1 MQIEVINTV
10 EQYKIIKIIQTMTNN
25 VQTPQDDLMVET
37 KGKLELFFDKNGNKL
52 LWALIIVGVALSAF
66 FIFKNVRD
74 NRNLVKE
81 QAASEAVAAELNDAN
96 SVEGFDKIQADY
108 KGTEA
113 ANSAA
118 YLAAA
123 AALQAGDIE
132 KAEAELAAYTP
143 AEGAAGEMLNA
154 KVLGLKG
161 DVAVEKNDMQTAAE
175 RFAEAA
181 AASND
186 EHTFVTYT
194 KKLALVYQAMGDEAK
209 AQQCYKDI
217 VAKYPA
223 QERAMAKFIR

>member
-1 MQIEVINTV
+1 MTWNKDLAYEIGTSMGQEYQDANNYGWYGPAMNTHR
-10 EQYKIIKIIQTMTNN
+10 
-25 VQTPQDDLMVET
+25 
-37 KGKLELFFDKNGNKL
+37 
-52 LWALIIVGVALSAF
+52 SAF
-66 FIFKNVRD
+66 AG
-74 NRNLVKE
+74 RNFE
-81 QAASEAVAAELNDAN
+81 YYSEDGVLAGLIAAAELNGAN
-96 SVEGFDKIQADY
+96 SVEGFDKIQAEY

-118 YLAAA
+118 FLAAA

-161 DVAVEKNDMQTAAE
+161 DIAVEKNDMQTAAE

-181 AASND
+181 TASND

-194 KKLALVYQAMGDEAK
+194 KKLALVYEAMGDEAK
-209 AQQCYKDI
+209 AQECYKSI

-223 QERAMAKFIR
+223 QEMQMAKFIR

>member
-1 MQIEVINTV
+1 
-10 EQYKIIKIIQTMTNN
+10 MTNN
-25 VQTPQDDLMVET
+25 VHTPENDLMVET

-52 LWALIIVGVALSAF
+52 LWTLIIVGLALSAF

-74 NRNLVKE
+74 NRNLAKE
-81 QAASEAVAAELNDAN
+81 QAASVAVAAELGGAN
-96 SVEGFDKIQADY
+96 SVEGFDKIQVEY

-118 YLAAA
+118 FLAAA
-123 AALQAGDIE
+123 VALQAGDSE
-132 KAEAELAAYTP
+132 KAEAELAAYAP
-143 AEGAAGEMLNA
+143 AKGAAGEMLNA

-161 DVAVEKNDMQTAAE
+161 DIAVEKNDLQTAAE

-181 AASND
+181 VASND

-194 KKLALVYQAMGDEAK
+194 KKLALVYEAMGDQAK
-209 AQQCYKDI
+209 AQECYKSI

-223 QERAMAKFIR
+223 QEMQMAKFIR

>member
-1 MQIEVINTV
+1 
-10 EQYKIIKIIQTMTNN
+10 MTNN
-25 VQTPQDDLMVET
+25 VQTPENDLMVET
-37 KGKLELFFDKNGNKL
+37 KGKLELFFDKHGNKL
-52 LWALIIVGVALSAF
+52 LWALVIVGVALSIF
-66 FIFKNVRD
+66 FIVKNVAG
-74 NRNLVKE
+74 NRHAEKE
-81 QAASEAVAAELNDAN
+81 QAASMAMAEELNGAN
-96 SVEGFDKIQADY
+96 SVEGYDKIQAEY
-108 KGTEA
+108 EGTAA

-118 YLAAA
+118 YLAAV

-132 KAEAELAAYTP
+132 KAEAELAAYTE

-161 DVAVEKNDMQTAAE
+161 DIAVEKNDLQTAAE

-194 KKLALVYQAMGDEAK
+194 KKLALVYAAMGDEAK
-209 AQQCYKDI
+209 AQECYKSI

-223 QERAMAKFIR
+223 QERAMAKYIR

>member
-1 MQIEVINTV
+1 
-10 EQYKIIKIIQTMTNN
+10 MTNN
-25 VQTPQDDLMVET
+25 VHTPENDLMVET

-52 LWALIIVGVALSAF
+52 LWTLIIVGLALSAF

-74 NRNLVKE
+74 NRNLAKE
-81 QAASEAVAAELNDAN
+81 QAASVAVAAELGGAN
-96 SVEGFDKIQADY
+96 SVEGFDKIQVEY

-118 YLAAA
+118 FLAAA
-123 AALQAGDIE
+123 VALQAGDIE
-132 KAEAELAAYTP
+132 KAEAELAAYAP
-143 AEGAAGEMLNA
+143 AKGAAGEMLNA

-161 DVAVEKNDMQTAAE
+161 DIAVEKNDLQTAAE

-181 AASND
+181 VASND

-194 KKLALVYQAMGDEAK
+194 KKLALVYEAMGDQAK
-209 AQQCYKDI
+209 AQECYKSI

-223 QERAMAKFIR
+223 QEMQMAKFIR

>member
-1 MQIEVINTV
+1 MINTV

-96 SVEGFDKIQADY
+96 SVEGFDKIQVDY

-118 YLAAA
+118 FLAAA

-161 DVAVEKNDMQTAAE
+161 DIAVEKNDMQTAAE

>member
-1 MQIEVINTV
+1 
-10 EQYKIIKIIQTMTNN
+10 MTNN

-123 AALQAGDIE
+123 AAALQAGDIE

-161 DVAVEKNDMQTAAE
+161 DIAVEKNDMQTAAE

>member
-1 MQIEVINTV
+1 
-10 EQYKIIKIIQTMTNN
+10 MTNN

-96 SVEGFDKIQADY
+96 SVEGFDKIQVDY

-132 KAEAELAAYTP
+132 KAEAELAAYAP

-161 DVAVEKNDMQTAAE
+161 DVAVEKNDLQTAAE

-186 EHTFVTYT
+186 EHSFVTYT

>member
-1 MQIEVINTV
+1 
-10 EQYKIIKIIQTMTNN
+10 MTNN
-25 VQTPQDDLMVET
+25 VQTPENDLMVET

-52 LWALIIVGVALSAF
+52 LWTLVIVGVVLSAF
-66 FIFKNVRD
+66 FLFKNVRD
-74 NRNLVKE
+74 SRNLAKE
-81 QAASEAVAAELNDAN
+81 QAASAAVAAELNGAN
-96 SVEGFDKIQADY
+96 SVEGFDKIQAEY
-108 KGTEA
+108 KGTAA

-118 YLAAA
+118 FLAAA

-132 KAEAELAAYTP
+132 KAEAELAAYAP

-161 DVAVEKNDMQTAAE
+161 DIAVEKNDLQTAAE

-181 AASND
+181 VASND

-194 KKLALVYQAMGDEAK
+194 KKLALVYEAMGDEAK
-209 AQQCYKDI
+209 AQECYKSI

-223 QERAMAKFIR
+223 QEMPMAKFIR

>member
-1 MQIEVINTV
+1 
-10 EQYKIIKIIQTMTNN
+10 MTNN
-25 VQTPQDDLMVET
+25 VHTPENDIMVET

-52 LWALIIVGVALSAF
+52 LWALIIVGLALSAF

-74 NRNLVKE
+74 NRNLAKE
-81 QAASEAVAAELNDAN
+81 QAASVAVAAELGGAN
-96 SVEGFDKIQADY
+96 SIEGFDKIQVEY

-118 YLAAA
+118 FLAAA
-123 AALQAGDIE
+123 VALQAGDIE
-132 KAEAELAAYTP
+132 KAEAELAAYAP
-143 AEGAAGEMLNA
+143 AKGAAGEMLNA

-161 DVAVEKNDMQTAAE
+161 DIAVEKNDLQTAAE

-181 AASND
+181 VASND

-194 KKLALVYQAMGDEAK
+194 KKLALVYEAMGDQAK
-209 AQQCYKDI
+209 AQECYKSI

-223 QERAMAKFIR
+223 QEMRMAKFIR

>member
-1 MQIEVINTV
+1 MINTV

-25 VQTPQDDLMVET
+25 VQTPQEDLMVET

-161 DVAVEKNDMQTAAE
+161 DIAVEKNDMQTAAE

>member
-1 MQIEVINTV
+1 
-10 EQYKIIKIIQTMTNN
+10 MTNN

-52 LWALIIVGVALSAF
+52 LWALIIVGFALSAF
-66 FIFKNVRD
+66 FIFKNMRD

-161 DVAVEKNDMQTAAE
+161 DIAVEKNDMQTAAE

>member
-1 MQIEVINTV
+1 
-10 EQYKIIKIIQTMTNN
+10 MTNN
-25 VQTPQDDLMVET
+25 VHTPENDIMVET

-52 LWALIIVGVALSAF
+52 LWALIIVGLALSAF

-74 NRNLVKE
+74 NRNLAKE
-81 QAASEAVAAELNDAN
+81 QAASVAVAAELGGAN
-96 SVEGFDKIQADY
+96 SIEGFDKIQVEY

-118 YLAAA
+118 FLAAA
-123 AALQAGDIE
+123 VALQAGDIE
-132 KAEAELAAYTP
+132 KAEAELAAYAP
-143 AEGAAGEMLNA
+143 AKGAAGEMLNA

-161 DVAVEKNDMQTAAE
+161 DIAVEKNDLQTAAE

-181 AASND
+181 VASND

-194 KKLALVYQAMGDEAK
+194 KKLALVYEAMGDQAK
-209 AQQCYKDI
+209 AQECYKSI

-223 QERAMAKFIR
+223 QEMQMAKFIR

>member
-1 MQIEVINTV
+1 
-10 EQYKIIKIIQTMTNN
+10 MTNN

-96 SVEGFDKIQADY
+96 SVEGFDKIQAEY

-118 YLAAA
+118 FLAAVV
-123 AALQAGDIE
+123 ALQAGDIE

-161 DVAVEKNDMQTAAE
+161 DIAVEKNDMQTAAE

>member
-1 MQIEVINTV
+1 
-10 EQYKIIKIIQTMTNN
+10 MTNN
-25 VQTPQDDLMVET
+25 AQTPQEDLMVET

-52 LWALIIVGVALSAF
+52 LWTLIIVGFALSAF

-74 NRNLVKE
+74 NRNLAKE
-81 QAASEAVAAELNDAN
+81 QAASVAVAAELNGAN
-96 SVEGFDKIQADY
+96 SVEGFDKIQTEY
-108 KGTEA
+108 KGTAA

-118 YLAAA
+118 FLAAA

-132 KAEAELAAYTP
+132 KAEAELAAYAP
-143 AEGAAGEMLNA
+143 AKGAAGEMLNA

-161 DVAVEKNDMQTAAE
+161 DIAVEKNDLQTAAE

-194 KKLALVYQAMGDEAK
+194 KKLALVYVAMGDEAK
-209 AQQCYKDI
+209 AQECYKSI

-223 QERAMAKFIR
+223 QEMQMAKFIR